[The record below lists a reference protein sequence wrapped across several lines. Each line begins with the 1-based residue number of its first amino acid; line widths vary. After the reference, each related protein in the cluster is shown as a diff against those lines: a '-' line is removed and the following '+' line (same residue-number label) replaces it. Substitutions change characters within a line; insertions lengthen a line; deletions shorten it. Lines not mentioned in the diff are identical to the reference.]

1 MTTRSSPREPL
12 RIGMI
17 GGGFMARVH
26 TRAARA
32 AGGRPTAIASSSL
45 ESATRAAEEL
55 GYERAAADPLE
66 VIADERVDIVHICA
80 PNATHFAYA
89 RAALA
94 AGKHVICEKPL
105 ATSVAEADEL
115 AALAERTGL
124 VATVPFVY
132 RFHPMARETRSRI
145 SDGSVGELLTFQG
158 VYLQDWLLEQ
168 GDDDWRVDAAV
179 GGPSRAFAD
188 IGSHLVDLLEFTSGA
203 RIRRIAGRGR
213 TVHASRAH
221 NASVDTEDAVA
232 IVAEMDSGAV
242 GTLLV
247 SQVSPG
253 RKNHLVLELAG
264 RTASVRFEQERPDE
278 LWLGRRDG
286 SITLSREAAHLGHDA
301 QRLSVLPAGHPLGY
315 QDAFSA
321 FVADSYAAV
330 AGTVRPGLPTFR
342 DGARAAAVTAA
353 VLRASEADGWID
365 VTATTS
371 PASADARVQ
380 EVLQ

>member
-1 MTTRSSPREPL
+1 
-12 RIGMI
+12 
-17 GGGFMARVH
+17 MARVH

-32 AGGRPTAIASSSL
+32 AGAHLATLASSTVERANL
-45 ESATRAAEEL
+45 AAAEF

-66 VIADERVDIVHICA
+66 LIADERIDLVHICS

-105 ATSVAEADEL
+105 ATSAAEANEL
-115 AALAERTGL
+115 AELAERSGL

-132 RFHPMARETRSRI
+132 RFHPMARETRSRVA
-145 SDGSVGELLTFQG
+145 DGSVGELLTFQG

-168 GDDDWRVDAAV
+168 GDDDWRVDAVV

-188 IGSHLVDLLEFTSGA
+188 IGSHLVDLLEFTSGQ
-203 RIRRIAGRGR
+203 RIRSIAGRGR
-213 TVHASRAH
+213 TVHASRARTT
-221 NASVDTEDAVA
+221 SVDTEDAAA
-232 IVAEMDSGAV
+232 IVVEMDSGAV

-286 SITLSREAAHLGHDA
+286 SITLSRDAAHLGRDA

-321 FVADSYAAV
+321 FVADSYAAA
-330 AGTVRPGLPTFR
+330 AGTSQPGLPTFR
-342 DGARAAAVTAA
+342 DGARAAALTEA
-353 VLRASEADGWID
+353 VLRASDADGWVD
-365 VTATTS
+365 VTVTPS